1 MLGRSILKDIISMF
15 IRQET
20 QKNLG
25 RWNIDYCNKIIHM
38 KIDFANKDNSY

>member
-25 RWNIDYCNKIIHM
+25 RWNIDYCNKIINI
-38 KIDFANKDNSY
+38 KIDLANNDNSY